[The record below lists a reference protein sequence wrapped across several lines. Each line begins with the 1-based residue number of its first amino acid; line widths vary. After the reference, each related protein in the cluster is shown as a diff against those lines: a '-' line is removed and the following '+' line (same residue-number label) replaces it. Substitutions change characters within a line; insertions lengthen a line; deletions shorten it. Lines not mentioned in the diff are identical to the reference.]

1 MVTMKRTASKP
12 AARKGKAGAEAPV
25 DPAFLP
31 IVQAFAG
38 QRDVSRKRMFSTSSV
53 LSVKGKIFAMLV
65 KQRFVAKLPRDRVD
79 EIVASGFGTHFEPG
93 PGRVMKEWVSVD
105 RDGPPWI
112 ELAREAHRFVKSG
125 KA

>member
-1 MVTMKRTASKP
+1 MKRTAKP
-12 AARKGKAGAEAPV
+12 AREKAGAEAPV

-31 IVQAFAG
+31 IVEAFAG
-38 QRDVSRKRMFSTSSV
+38 QRDVSRKKMFSSSSV

-65 KQRFVAKLPRDRVD
+65 KQRFVAKLPRERVD
-79 EIVASGFGTHFEPG
+79 QLVASGAGTHFDPG
-93 PGRVMKEWVSVD
+93 HGRLMKEWVSVD
-105 RDGPPWI
+105 RNGPPWL

>member
-1 MVTMKRTASKP
+1 MKRTKP
-12 AARKGKAGAEAPV
+12 APRKAKTAPEAPV

-31 IVQAFAG
+31 IVEAFAG
-38 QRDVSRKRMFSTSSV
+38 QRDVSRRKMFSSSSV

-65 KQRFVAKLPRDRVD
+65 KQRFVAKLPRARVD
-79 EIVASGFGTHFEPG
+79 EIVAAGDGKHFDPG
-93 PGRVMKEWVSVD
+93 HGRLMKEWVSVD
-105 RDGPPWI
+105 RNGPPWI